1 MVSEGGGWLEGFED
15 DVTSAIF
22 GVGKLHGDVSIRAK
36 EEIPGQADPDQGGD
50 NHRQSWSTVI
60 IAVDFI
66 SSSSPSWLYRFKG
79 VFRGWSRSSIQMASD
94 SGFHQ
99 SGQNPLFIEFS
110 GWGFE
115 ARGCEREA
123 SAVARPGDPPP
134 RSCRHDARTRGG
146 GSRHLSDGTPS
157 PSSPLLLSSSSWPID
172 HPPWHHNQGGDS
184 WYLPCRPGHKPL

>member
-1 MVSEGGGWLEGFED
+1 MIAKKMMMMVVSEGGGWLEGFED

-66 SSSSPSWLYRFKG
+66 SSSPSWLYRFKG

-110 GWGFE
+110 G
-115 ARGCEREA
+115 
-123 SAVARPGDPPP
+123 
-134 RSCRHDARTRGG
+134 
-146 GSRHLSDGTPS
+146 
-157 PSSPLLLSSSSWPID
+157 
-172 HPPWHHNQGGDS
+172 
-184 WYLPCRPGHKPL
+184 